1 MCIRDSPLATARQ
14 IAMYLCRELTEMS
27 LPKIGATF
35 GGRDHTTVMYAERKI
50 SKQIKDDRDLF
61 TQVQQLT
68 SEIKK
73 RAELEH

>member
-1 MCIRDSPLATARQ
+1 
-14 IAMYLCRELTEMS
+14 
-27 LPKIGATF
+27 
-35 GGRDHTTVMYAERKI
+35 MYAERKI